1 MNSKEIKGTWNE
13 HKGKLIEK
21 IAALTDNDALF
32 TDDTKDEIFGNLE
45 IKLSKS
51 KEELRQIIDPLKSM

>member
-1 MNSKEIKGTWNE
+1 MNSNEFKGTWDE

-21 IAALTDNDALF
+21 IAALTDNDAMF
-32 TDDTKDEIFGNLE
+32 TNDKKDEIFGNLE

-51 KEELRQIIDPLKSM
+51 KEELRQIIDPLKSI